1 MLSRLIAVVQKVF
14 IVSTHFTSLKLR
26 LLDIPINPSKKA
38 ANARR
43 LQHMSSS
50 IYVFLELHLVAANRA
65 PLTNVTCVSLVISE

>member
-38 ANARR
+38 ANTRR
-43 LQHMSSS
+43 LQHMLSSLTS
-50 IYVFLELHLVAANRA
+50 FLNY
-65 PLTNVTCVSLVISE
+65 T